1 MQFDYYDII
10 VGIWILLLE
19 YYMFGLFSLHVDLF
33 TMFYLHE
40 EGQDEMQRIFR
51 Y

>member
-1 MQFDYYDII
+1 
-10 VGIWILLLE
+10 LLLE
-19 YYMFGLFSLHVDLF
+19 YYMFGLLHEEVCVSLHVDLF

-40 EGQDEMQRIFR
+40 TGQDEMQRIFR